1 VPDLHGVFRGKNGY
15 PISFFVELKCTKL
28 KKIALTPRQISW
40 NYSYNEAGGLNFIMA
55 MALSNRAL
63 YIYSGGMAR
72 ELSIT
77 GLSTEPLAILE
88 YPWNPGRM
96 LQVMESFL
104 HYRETCDVA
113 TEP

>member
-1 VPDLHGVFRGKNGY
+1 
-15 PISFFVELKCTKL
+15 
-28 KKIALTPRQISW
+28 
-40 NYSYNEAGGLNFIMA
+40 MA

-96 LQVMESFL
+96 MQVMESFL

-113 TEP
+113 TESQTHGAKAQVELMVDKRMKIL